1 MGHNIYVTLLDLSG
15 IKLGDVGAAAL
26 AMTVSVVKFDLAKR
40 NGEVTVSEMGG
51 QLQTGQNQ

>member
-40 NGEVTVSEMGG
+40 NVEVAVSEMGG